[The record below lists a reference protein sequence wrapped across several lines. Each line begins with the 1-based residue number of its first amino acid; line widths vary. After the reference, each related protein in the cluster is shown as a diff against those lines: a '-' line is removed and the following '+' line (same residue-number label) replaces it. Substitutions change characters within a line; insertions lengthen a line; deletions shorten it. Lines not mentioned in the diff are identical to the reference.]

1 MTPRS
6 ARPALLP
13 LGALAAGFGFA
24 GLAIAQT
31 AADAPKTDST
41 ALPVIRAK
49 AAAETATTSKQNV
62 QAVDTSIGKGRQEL
76 RDVPQSITV
85 LTEKLIDDRNLDT
98 LKDALKNTAGIS
110 FQAAEGGEEDIRLRG
125 FSLQSTGDIFIDGIR
140 DPAFYDRDSF
150 NWDRLEVLR
159 GSASMLFGR
168 GSTGGAVNQVSKQ
181 PFLFDQKEVSVTV
194 GSGDYVRAT
203 TDLNVK
209 TGENAAFRLT
219 AMANVADNWGN
230 KIDKHGV
237 APTFRWGIGLK
248 DEFSVG
254 LYYID
259 NHNGVTYGLPWL
271 AGAGK
276 GGTPGLVPVSPK
288 AYYGM
293 ASDYADTSATIATA
307 QHIHRFD
314 NGGELKTTL
323 RSSKYE
329 RDQRA
334 SAVRFAAA
342 ALQPDRLAVTADTLS
357 DATVLNRGTQNK
369 RMDLETVAL
378 QSDYTGKFQALGV
391 QHSIA
396 SGVDLTH
403 DKFTG
408 YAFSLPAGVTVTKP
422 TTTIGTPDNGVGVDE
437 SLRITTKN
445 REFDAKGLGLYTWD
459 LVQIAPAWKVLAG
472 LRWDRFEG
480 RYSTASTT
488 DTADG
493 NRTDSL
499 WSKRFG
505 LLYQPT
511 PFASFHLSYGT
522 SFNTSGDTYQ
532 YDNLSKNTA
541 PEKSRNIE
549 LGGKLDWAE
558 GKWTTGFAIF
568 HATKYNE
575 RNRDSDSASP
585 TNYLLSGERHA
596 AGIDID
602 IAGRIT
608 PAWEVFAS
616 YSWIPSAKIDKG
628 APDGTTLA
636 QGESVGSR
644 PGLTP
649 RHSGT
654 IWTTYQL
661 TPQWRIGGGINARS
675 GMKPLQSTI
684 VAPHF
689 VTADLM
695 AEYKASD
702 RLAFKLNVTNVTDK
716 LYADML
722 YRGHYIA
729 GKPRTIQLTGTYAF

>member
-1 MTPRS
+1 MSKRTS
-6 ARPALLP
+6 RPALLP

-24 GLAIAQT
+24 GLAIGQT
-31 AADAPKTDST
+31 EPQPKDAP

-62 QAVDTSIGKGRQEL
+62 QATDTRLGKGKQEL

-85 LTEKLIDDRNLDT
+85 LTERLIDDRNLDT

-140 DPAFYDRDSF
+140 DPAFYERDSF
-150 NWDRLEVLR
+150 NWDRLEVIR

-181 PFLFDQKEVSVTV
+181 PFSYDQKEVSVTI
-194 GSGDYVRAT
+194 GSGNYVRAT
-203 TDLNVK
+203 TDLNIK
-209 TGENAAFRLT
+209 TGENAALRIN
-219 AMANVADNWGN
+219 AMANYADNWGN
-230 KIDKHGV
+230 KIDKRGI
-237 APTFRWGIGLK
+237 APTFRWGIGLA

-254 LYYID
+254 LYLLD
-259 NHNGVTYGLPWL
+259 NDNGVTYGLPWL

-276 GGTPGLVPVSPK
+276 DGTPGLVPVSPK
-288 AYYGM
+288 SYYGM
-293 ASDYADTSATIATA
+293 SSDYASANVTIGTG
-307 QHIHRFD
+307 QHVHRFGD
-314 NGGELKTTL
+314 GGELRTAL
-323 RSSKYE
+323 RISKYQ

-342 ALQPDRLAVTADTLS
+342 NLQPGRQAVTRDTFS
-357 DATVLNRGTQNK
+357 DDTVLTRGTQNK
-369 RMDLETVAL
+369 IMDLDTVAL
-378 QSDYTGKFQALGV
+378 QSDYTGKFKGFGGT
-391 QHSIA
+391 HDIA
-396 SGVDLTH
+396 AGADLTD
-403 DKFTG
+403 DKFIG
-408 YAFSLPAGVTVTKP
+408 YAATLPTGVTLTKP

-437 SLRITTKN
+437 SLRLVSQN
-445 REFDAKGLGLYTWD
+445 RRFDSQGLGLYVRD
-459 LVQIAPAWKVLAG
+459 QLQIAPEWKVLAG
-472 LRWDRFEG
+472 LRFDKFKG
-480 RYSTASTT
+480 KYGTTSTS

-493 NRTDSL
+493 ERSDSL
-499 WSKRFG
+499 WSRRFG
-505 LLYQPT
+505 LIYQPT
-511 PFASFHLSYGT
+511 PFASFHLQYGT

-549 LGGKLDWAE
+549 LGAKLDWAE
-558 GKWTTGFAIF
+558 GKYTTAFAIF

-575 RNRDSDSASP
+575 RNRDSDSATP

-596 AGIDID
+596 AGLDID
-602 IAGRIT
+602 IAGRLT
-608 PAWEVFAS
+608 SAWEVFAS

-636 QGESVGSR
+636 QGEQVGSR

-654 IWTTYQL
+654 VWTTYQL
-661 TPQWRIGGGINARS
+661 TPSWRVGGGLNARS

-684 VAPHF
+684 NAPHW

-695 AEYKASD
+695 AEYTMDK
-702 RLAFKLNVTNVTDK
+702 LAFKLNISNITDK
-716 LYADML
+716 HYADML

-729 GKPRTIQLTGTYAF
+729 GKPRTVMLTGTYTF